1 MSFRVYLHIKFT
13 SSSVIWILN
22 NTHSCRKIGSVTIM
36 GIFRSFSR
44 SKPSLTIAPEFGK
57 TIEKPSISMVDLQKN
72 IQW

>member
-22 NTHSCRKIGSVTIM
+22 TKHSCPKIGSVTIIR
-36 GIFRSFSR
+36 IFRSFSR

-57 TIEKPSISMVDLQKN
+57 TIKKPLNSMVDL
-72 IQW
+72 